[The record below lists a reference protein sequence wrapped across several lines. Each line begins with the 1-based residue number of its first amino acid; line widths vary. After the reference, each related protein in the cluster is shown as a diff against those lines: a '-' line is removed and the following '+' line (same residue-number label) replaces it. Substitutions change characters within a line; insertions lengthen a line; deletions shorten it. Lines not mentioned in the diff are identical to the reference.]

1 MQIDS
6 SYRLGPFKVD
16 VDGGLMPPVDRLAR
30 FRVNWRGCAVSAGMR
45 AVRED
50 GAEEG
55 VNLELSAI
63 IGRVPSS
70 ASGGPPQRENAL
82 ELLRGMAGAAPEGLT
97 VGLSADHRLV
107 LLSERRLDL
116 PVTARR
122 LVAVVTDFVL
132 EVAPYLDLAG
142 ESGAVVPAG
151 MVNT

>member
-1 MQIDS
+1 MQIDP

-16 VDGGLMPPVDRLAR
+16 VDGGLMPPIDRSAR

-45 AVRED
+45 AALDERT
-50 GAEEG
+50 EEI
-55 VNLELSAI
+55 VSLELSAI

-82 ELLRGMAGAAPEGLT
+82 ELLRGMAGAVPEGLT

-107 LLSERRLDL
+107 LQSERRLEV

-122 LVAVVTDFVL
+122 LVAEVTEFVL

-142 ESGAVVPAG
+142 ESGALVPVG

>member
-1 MQIDS
+1 MQIAP

-16 VDGGLMPPVDRLAR
+16 VDGGLMPPIDRSAH
-30 FRVNWRGCAVSAGMR
+30 FRVNWRGCAVSAGIR
-45 AVRED
+45 ATRDES
-50 GAEEG
+50 AEEI
-55 VNLELSAI
+55 VSLELSAI

-82 ELLRGMAGAAPEGLT
+82 ALLRGMAGAVPAGLT

-107 LLSERRLDL
+107 LQSARRLEV

-122 LVAVVTDFVL
+122 LVAEVTDFVL

>member
-1 MQIDS
+1 MQFDA

-16 VDGGLMPPVDRLAR
+16 ADGGLMPPVDRLAR

-45 AVRED
+45 AERDES
-50 GAEEG
+50 AEEV

-82 ELLRGMAGAAPEGLT
+82 ELLRRMAGTARGGLT

-107 LLSERRLDL
+107 LQAERRLEV

-122 LVAVVTDFVL
+122 LVAEVTDFVL

-142 ESGAVVPAG
+142 ESGAVVPVG